1 MMKIEDMEA
10 AGKVED
16 EEDIDHHIQNSEST
30 STYINFHLSD
40 NEEDNTSYANEPKVK
55 QSRIL
60 SKQKQ
65 DNIAITTTENKIK
78 LNESKHVSKNN
89 HVKIIFQTKKMNYR
103 DITWTQIIRQKVCR
117 YKIYLLIRM
126 KDILKY

>member
-1 MMKIEDMEA
+1 MVKIEDMEA

-30 STYINFHLSD
+30 STYIKFHLSD

-55 QSRIL
+55 QSIIL

-65 DNIAITTTENKIK
+65 DNIAITTTENKNK

-89 HVKIIFQTKKMNYR
+89 HVKNNISE
-103 DITWTQIIRQKVCR
+103 
-117 YKIYLLIRM
+117 
-126 KDILKY
+126 